1 MAGAGKEV
9 ADAAK
14 DKAKQAAKNIG
25 KEIGKKI
32 AGMILK
38 NPYFWMVVGIM
49 FIIIIVVGTFI
60 DIDSQAASVSETY
73 GQIPTGWWW
82 PIGSEEKITEG
93 QITYAAGTPQFAKE
107 MIYRAGRDSSSA
119 YLGVISP
126 R

>member
-38 NPYFWMVVGIM
+38 NPYFWMVN
-49 FIIIIVVGTFI
+49 
-60 DIDSQAASVSETY
+60 
-73 GQIPTGWWW
+73 
-82 PIGSEEKITEG
+82 
-93 QITYAAGTPQFAKE
+93 
-107 MIYRAGRDSSSA
+107 IY
-119 YLGVISP
+119 
-126 R
+126 

>member
-1 MAGAGKEV
+1 MAGVGKEV

-60 DIDSQAASVSETY
+60 DIDSGDDAYSDYY
-73 GQIPTGWWW
+73 GEGTDWWW
-82 PIGSEEKITEG
+82 PIGSFETTTEG
-93 QITYAAGTPQFAKE
+93 GILFASGDPASTVITSKWGYEERRKA
-107 MIYRAGRDSSSA
+107 S
-119 YLGVISP
+119 
-126 R
+126 

>member
-1 MAGAGKEV
+1 MAG
-9 ADAAK
+9 
-14 DKAKQAAKNIG
+14 IG
-25 KEIGKKI
+25 KEIADFAKNKAKKMGNAVKNKIKKI
-32 AGMILK
+32 AIMLLQ
-38 NPYFWMVVGIM
+38 NPFFWLVTVTL
-49 FIIIIVVGTFI
+49 FIIMIVVGTFI

>member
-38 NPYFWMVVGIM
+38 NPYFWMVAGVM

-60 DIDSQAASVSETY
+60 DIDEQAEDPTDAGSSVCLRGLRLSDD
-73 GQIPTGWWW
+73 G
-82 PIGSEEKITEG
+82 KTE
-93 QITYAAGTPQFAKE
+93 
-107 MIYRAGRDSSSA
+107 
-119 YLGVISP
+119 
-126 R
+126 